1 MRPTWAEI
9 NLQALDENIKSVK
22 SMLPAGVRLNAV
34 VKGDAY
40 GHGAQQIAHT
50 ALTAGADS
58 LSVAT
63 LEEAVE
69 LRMSGIWG
77 PILVLGFIPTD
88 AAWQVARSD
97 ITTTVFTPELAHAL
111 QEAAANAQKKIKVH
125 LKLDTGMS
133 RIGVEGTDEDVLF
146 AKQLSEFRN
155 LELEGMFSHFSMAEI
170 ANPEPALE
178 QLARFQ
184 SFAERVAGVGVKIP
198 ILHMA
203 NTAAIFRFPQS
214 YYNMVRLG
222 VGMYGSSP
230 TSLILPQVP
239 LRPVM
244 TLKTRVILLKNIK
257 IGTRVGYDGT
267 WIAPMDSVLG
277 TLPLGYADGMGRCYS
292 NKAQVCIRGCLA
304 PVVGRVCMDQCMIDL
319 THVPGA
325 EVGDEVVI
333 FGESNPDRNA
343 LKLAEEVGEI
353 PHQIM
358 ASVSKRVPRFYNDRS

>member
-9 NLQALDENIKSVK
+9 NLQALDENVKSVK
-22 SMLPAGVRLNAV
+22 SMLPVGVRLNAV
-34 VKGDAY
+34 IKADAY

-77 PILVLGFIPTD
+77 PILVLGFIPPD
-88 AAWQVARSD
+88 AAWQVARSE
-97 ITTTVFTPELAHAL
+97 ITATVFTPELAKAL
-111 QEAAANAQKKIKVH
+111 QEAGAASQKIIKVH

-133 RIGVEGTDEDVLF
+133 RIGVEGTDDDVDF
-146 AKQLSEFRN
+146 TKQISEYAN
-155 LELEGMFSHFSMAEI
+155 LELEGLFSHFAMAEI
-170 ANPEPALE
+170 ADPKPALE
-178 QLARFQ
+178 QLAKFQ
-184 SFAERVAGVGVKIP
+184 SFADRVERAGVKIP
-198 ILHMA
+198 VLHMA

-230 TSLILPQVP
+230 TSLIIPQVP

-244 TLKTRVILLKNIK
+244 TLKTRIIMLKKIK
-257 IGTRVGYDGT
+257 AGTRVGYDGT
-267 WIAPMDSVLG
+267 WIAPVDSVLG
-277 TLPLGYADGMGRCYS
+277 TLPLGYADGMSRSYS
-292 NKAQVCIRGCLA
+292 NRAQVCVRGCLA

-319 THVPGA
+319 TQVPGA
-325 EVGDEVVI
+325 EVGDEVI
-333 FGESNPDRNA
+333 LFGESTPDRNA
-343 LKLAEEVGEI
+343 LRLAEEIGEI